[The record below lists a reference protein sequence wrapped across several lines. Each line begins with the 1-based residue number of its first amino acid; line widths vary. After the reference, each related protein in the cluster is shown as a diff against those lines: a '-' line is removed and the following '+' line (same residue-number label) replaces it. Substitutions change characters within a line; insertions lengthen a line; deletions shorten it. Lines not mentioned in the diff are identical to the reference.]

1 MKNLFYYGKQTI
13 EQSDIDAVVNVL
25 PSPFITQGPKSVEF
39 ENELKKFFGAKYASV
54 VANGTAS
61 LHLIAL
67 ALQWKKGDI
76 IITSPITFL
85 SSANCAIFVGATV
98 DFVDINPKTYTIDTT
113 KLEDKL
119 KYYSS
124 INKKVKAVVAVDFA
138 GHPSDWKTL
147 ASLKNKYGF
156 QLVNDFCHALGAE
169 YFDDI
174 QYAVKYADAVNF
186 SFHPVKHITTGEGGA
201 VLTNNELIDKRVK
214 LLRTHGMTKDE
225 NEIEKNDGPWYY
237 EMHEVGFNYRITD
250 FQCALGINQL
260 KRLKKFI
267 ASRRKVAEYY
277 DSFFKND
284 DRVVTP
290 FVSKNVK
297 HAFHLY
303 PLQIKFDKLK
313 IDKKEFYFRLKENG
327 VVFQVHYIP
336 VHLQPFY
343 RKKFGFKAGDF
354 PVAEKFYESEISIPI
369 YPTLTKKDLK
379 FITNAIKKTLDS
391 YK

>member
-138 GHPSDWKTL
+138 GYPSDWKTL

-225 NEIEKNDGPWYY
+225 NELEKNDGPWYY

-297 HAFHLY
+297 HAYHLY